1 VKYIAIKDRPTREEF
16 YRNLEAATFN
26 NNATNSA
33 SDYSF
38 MIAAREA
45 FYTLGEDSQNRIADY
60 CTELSSKVKLLGTV
74 TAFEI
79 LVKIGRVRHAAALD
93 AQRLKDRAARA

>member
-1 VKYIAIKDRPTREEF
+1 
-16 YRNLEAATFN
+16 
-26 NNATNSA
+26 
-33 SDYSF
+33 